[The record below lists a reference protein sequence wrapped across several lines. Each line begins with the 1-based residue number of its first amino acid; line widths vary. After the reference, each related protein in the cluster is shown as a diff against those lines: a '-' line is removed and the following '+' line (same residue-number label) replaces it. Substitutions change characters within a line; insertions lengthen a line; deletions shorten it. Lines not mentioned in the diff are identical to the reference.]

1 MKQLSFASASSPAA
15 SQPEQDSLVKKA
27 SFDPAPP
34 SQSEQCFFGSASA
47 APENA
52 EQMVPASLQQEAEA
66 SPQQEAASSSHP
78 SPPAAKPAL
87 PQPGSRITYEARQR
101 LHPVYADESQEV
113 IGSVGKG
120 LLVVPGGWAR
130 LSNIS
135 ESGTWLSDESFKVG
149 EKLITRTRGSSAGR
163 IKCGLSC
170 PQLEH
175 PGSSIHLDDGLLLFS
190 VQ

>member
-1 MKQLSFASASSPAA
+1 MRQLSFASASSPAA

-47 APENA
+47 A
-52 EQMVPASLQQEAEA
+52 PASLQQEAEA